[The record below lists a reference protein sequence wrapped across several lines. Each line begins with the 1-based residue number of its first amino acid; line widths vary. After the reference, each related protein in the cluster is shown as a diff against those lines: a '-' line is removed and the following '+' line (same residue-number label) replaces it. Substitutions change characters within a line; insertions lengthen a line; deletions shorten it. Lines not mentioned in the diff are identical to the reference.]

1 MSDSET
7 IRPAPADAATDLG
20 RVIRTRRK
28 EVGLTQTELAAAAGT
43 SLRFV
48 SEVERGKPTARL
60 AGVLRL
66 LAELGLA
73 VRIGRR

>member
-1 MSDSET
+1 MNEPIDVGTPEALGRT
-7 IRPAPADAATDLG
+7 IRA
-20 RVIRTRRK
+20 RRRAL
-28 EVGLTQTELAAAAGT
+28 GLTQSELAAAAAT

-66 LAELGLA
+66 LAALGLDLR
-73 VRIGRR
+73 VQPR